1 WGTFPTHFARR
12 SPFGGLR
19 TRISSRCNCGAAVL
33 ASFAPEVARC
43 AADDPVAADVL
54 VCAARHIAEAAAAV
68 HPAGGAGDVALT
80 GGLFRIGD
88 PLLVP
93 LREELA
99 RQLPG
104 VRPVSAAGDPL
115 SGALAVAAALA
126 ADAPGLPAEP
136 GLLDTY
142 GI

>member
-1 WGTFPTHFARR
+1 A
-12 SPFGGLR
+12 
-19 TRISSRCNCGAAVL
+19 
-33 ASFAPEVARC
+33 
-43 AADDPVAADVL
+43 
-54 VCAARHIAEAAAAV
+54 
-68 HPAGGAGDVALT
+68 VALARELRPDVVLMDIRMPGT
-80 GGLFRIGD
+80 DGLEATRRIGD

-104 VRPVSAAGDPL
+104 VRPVWAAGDPL
-115 SGALAVAAALA
+115 SGALALAAALA

-142 GI
+142 GN